1 MPFDDTKRFEILAR
15 LRDVLGSPVAEHVME
30 YLPPMDWTD
39 VARQSATDERF
50 ASLRAEMNAGFAVT
64 NGRIDV
70 LRSEV
75 EALAA
80 RIGGVDQR
88 VDDLKEN
95 INVRLHSLEEN
106 INVRFEAVRSDIAA
120 RHDALMS
127 NSDVRFAALTDK
139 IESSHR
145 TTRMYIGGLFALV
158 CTLISVVLVR

>member
-1 MPFDDTKRFEILAR
+1 MPFDDTKRFDILAR

-30 YLPPMDWTD
+30 YLSPMDWTD

-70 LRSEV
+70 LRGEV
-75 EALAA
+75 EKLDA
-80 RIGGVDQR
+80 RIDG
-88 VDDLKEN
+88 
-95 INVRLHSLEEN
+95 LEEN
-106 INVRFEAVRSDIAA
+106 INVRFDAVRSDMAV
-120 RHDALMS
+120 RFDALIS
-127 NSDVRFAALTDK
+127 NSDVRFAALIDK

-145 TTRMYIGGLFALV
+145 TTRWYIGGLFALV